1 VEQDPIQQEM
11 LTDFTPDYQQF
22 LHGCNH
28 GCKRMYFL
36 AAAAIT
42 IAEPVVVSATISA
55 TTPLSCGAG
64 NAISNGNC
72 SRRKCSVPIQ
82 FQQPRIYNK

>member
-1 VEQDPIQQEM
+1 
-11 LTDFTPDYQQF
+11 
-22 LHGCNH
+22 
-28 GCKRMYFL
+28 MYFL

-42 IAEPVVVSATISA
+42 IAEPVVVSATISV

-64 NAISNGNC
+64 NATQSATVTAVG
-72 SRRKCSVPIQ
+72 RRKCSVPIQ